1 MFTVDA
7 AQLELWITA
16 FLWPFARITGF
27 LAASPLWGHSSV
39 PTQAKIGLAALVSVL
54 VAPTLPPLPAG
65 GPFTWMGA
73 GIVLEQILI
82 GVAIGLVM
90 QVAFAT
96 VQAAGE
102 FIGLQMGL
110 AFATFFSPDTGTNTM
125 ILSRLLH
132 MVTLLLFLAFDGH
145 LVVLEIL
152 AASFTTL
159 PVGFGGLEPGAFA
172 MLARYGATIFASGLL
187 LALPLVAP
195 LLIMNLTLGI
205 LNRSAPQL
213 TVFNI
218 GLPASL
224 SVGLVLLAVLMMDLG
239 RFLQSH
245 FSAVLG
251 FLRELLDLLA
261 RWRDE
266 ASPPAGR
273 EGCHPV
279 QPPYMRLNRDISF
292 IVVNTSY
299 DACRPTWRRL

>member
-16 FLWPFARITGF
+16 FLWPLARITGF

-39 PTQAKIGLAALVSVL
+39 PTQAKIGLAVLVSIL
-54 VAPTLPPLPAG
+54 VAPTLPPLPDA
-65 GPFTWMGA
+65 GPFTWAGA
-73 GIVLEQILI
+73 GILLEQIVV

-90 QVAFAT
+90 QIAFAT

-152 AASFTTL
+152 ATSFATL
-159 PVGFGGLEPGAFA
+159 PVGLGGLNPGAFA

-195 LLIMNLTLGI
+195 LLIMNLALGI

-239 RFLQSH
+239 RFVQSH

-261 RWRDE
+261 
-266 ASPPAGR
+266 PLPG
-273 EGCHPV
+273 
-279 QPPYMRLNRDISF
+279 
-292 IVVNTSY
+292 
-299 DACRPTWRRL
+299 